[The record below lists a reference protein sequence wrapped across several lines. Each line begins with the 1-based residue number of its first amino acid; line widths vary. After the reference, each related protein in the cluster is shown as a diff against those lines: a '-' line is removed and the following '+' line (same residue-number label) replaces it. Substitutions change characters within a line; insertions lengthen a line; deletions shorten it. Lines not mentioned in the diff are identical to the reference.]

1 MFYAFDEAQLT
12 EEGGVPADEDE
23 ARRAKSELWI
33 VDAGDMRTII
43 ARVLLPQRV
52 PYGLHGAWFSS
63 EQVREQRP
71 VESVRSTARA
81 LEAKGSGV
89 WMKVRDVVERFL
101 G

>member
-1 MFYAFDEAQLT
+1 
-12 EEGGVPADEDE
+12 V
-23 ARRAKSELWI
+23 
-33 VDAGDMRTII
+33 
-43 ARVLLPQRV
+43 ARVMLPQRV
-52 PYGLHGAWFSS
+52 PYGLHGAWFSR

-89 WMKVRDVVERFL
+89 WMGLRDVVERFL